1 MKFVVRRKVIVV
13 PFARDGED
21 DVKFMVVKDR
31 KNKEWTFVT
40 GGCKAR
46 ETDVQAAQRELLE
59 ETRGVL
65 DLVFDPSIA
74 SSFRF
79 KTTYRDAKE
88 LADDGARNEQ
98 VVTTYTVFA
107 VDITGIDLEGAKR
120 SFRSTKATQRSW
132 NENTDMNFETLDS
145 FSNKAHVWKFI
156 REHVLK
162 SQQFQMHVHRLKEA
176 CPMTQ

>member
-13 PFARDGED
+13 PFAKDGD
-21 DVKFMVVKDR
+21 DIKFMVVKDR

-46 ETDVQAAQRELLE
+46 ESDAQAAQRELCE

-65 DLVFDPSIA
+65 DLDFEDRSA

-88 LADDGARNEQ
+88 LADDRARNEQ
-98 VVTTYTVFA
+98 VVTTYSVYA
-107 VDITGIDLEGAKR
+107 VDITGIDFEDAKR
-120 SFRSTKATQRSW
+120 SFRGTKAIQRAW
-132 NENTDMNFETLDS
+132 NENTDLNFETLES

-156 REHVLK
+156 RDHVLEN
-162 SQQFQMHVHRLKEA
+162 QQFQMHVHRLKESS
-176 CPMTQ
+176 PMY

>member
-13 PFARDGED
+13 PFARDGD
-21 DVKFMVVKDR
+21 DNIKFMVVKDR

-65 DLVFDPSIA
+65 DLDLAASSA

-79 KTTYRDAKE
+79 KTTYRDARE
-88 LADDGARNEQ
+88 LADDRVRNEQ
-98 VVTTYTVFA
+98 VVTTYSVFA
-107 VDITGIDLEGAKR
+107 VDITGIDLEDAKK
-120 SFRSTKATQRSW
+120 SFRTTKASQRSW

-162 SQQFQMHVHRLKEA
+162 SQQFQMHVHRLKEQS
-176 CPMTQ
+176 PMT

>member
-1 MKFVVRRKVIVV
+1 MKFVVRRKVIVI
-13 PFARDGED
+13 PFARHHED
-21 DVKFMVVKDR
+21 IKFLVVKDR

-40 GGCKAR
+40 GGCKAK
-46 ETDVQAAQRELLE
+46 ESDVQAAQRELLE

-65 DLVFDPSIA
+65 NLDFGTCGA

-88 LADDGARNEQ
+88 LSDDRLRNET
-98 VVTTYTVFA
+98 VVTTYSVFA
-107 VDITGIDLEGAKR
+107 VDISGIDLEHAKR
-120 SFRSTKATQRSW
+120 SFRGTKATQRSW

-162 SQQFQMHVHRLKEA
+162 SQQFQMHLHRLKEHS
-176 CPMTQ
+176 PMCQ

>member
-13 PFARDGED
+13 PFARDGD
-21 DVKFMVVKDR
+21 DVVKFMVVKDR

-40 GGCKAR
+40 GGCKAK
-46 ETDVQAAQRELLE
+46 ESDVQAAQRELCE

-65 DLVFDPSIA
+65 DLDFDRSGA

-88 LADDGARNEQ
+88 LADDRARNEQ
-98 VVTTYTVFA
+98 VVTTYSVFA
-107 VDITGIDLEGAKR
+107 VDITGIDFEDAKR
-120 SFRSTKATQRSW
+120 SFRGTKATQRSW
-132 NENTDMNFETLDS
+132 NENTDLNFETLES

-156 REHVLK
+156 RDHVLEN
-162 SQQFQMHVHRLKEA
+162 QQFQMHVHRLKEHS
-176 CPMTQ
+176 PMY